1 LTTSDSIKTKV
12 LQAAVA
18 EIIGPP
24 LGHRLNS
31 FLALLIYSQ
40 QGQVA
45 GWMQVRGWPSI
56 LVLAVFSCFAIA
68 CGIFVLV
75 AKTQQAQAVVAA
87 IFLLAIG
94 QLFVIGLGWARG
106 LTLQDAIRSLA
117 RERRSAEDKYAKSFV
132 TAKLFEIEIAELK
145 RRMGHSEKEIRDEM
159 ISMRARFEELTQRYE
174 ADAAN
179 AQLHSAPA
187 VLADQQE
194 AMKREHFNFL
204 LEPVID
210 LSTNA
215 TAHYRVRFSI
225 TAANGSLR
233 PTLDSHV
240 VNQAIPLLRRL
251 RAKHPAMRMFIP
263 MGAATLISESA
274 LALITQ
280 MLSEAGDVAKGVVFE
295 LTHDTLAR
303 LNEAGISGL
312 AAIAR
317 MGATLALTEA
327 SMTGLELA
335 SLRHLGVKFIGIA
348 ARSIESGSGLSPAW
362 LDFVQ
367 AARGQQFQILLTDV
381 DNSAQ
386 AASASQIARLV
397 AGHFFAPPRR
407 VKFNAG
413 MAAANDMS
421 AAA

>member
-1 LTTSDSIKTKV
+1 
-12 LQAAVA
+12 
-18 EIIGPP
+18 
-24 LGHRLNS
+24 
-31 FLALLIYSQ
+31 
-40 QGQVA
+40 
-45 GWMQVRGWPSI
+45 MQVRGWPSI

-75 AKTQQAQAVVAA
+75 AKSQQAQAVVAA
-87 IFLLAIG
+87 IFLLAMG
-94 QLFVIGLGWARG
+94 QLFIIGLGWARG
-106 LTLQDAIRSLA
+106 AAIQDAIRNLA
-117 RERRSAEDKYAKSFV
+117 RERRVVDEKYNKAFV
-132 TAKLFEIEIAELK
+132 AAKLFEDEIADLK
-145 RRMGHSEKEIRDEM
+145 RRMGHSEKEIQDEM
-159 ISMRARFEELTQRYE
+159 VAMRAQFQDLVQRYE

-179 AQLHSAPA
+179 ARAQSSSEALNASQG
-187 VLADQQE
+187 LAT
-194 AMKREHFNFL
+194 REHFNFL

-210 LSTNA
+210 LTTNT

-225 TAANGSLR
+225 TAANGIEIDYAKLTFNADRGSLR
-233 PTLDSHV
+233 PTLDTHV
-240 VNQAIPLLRRL
+240 VHQAVPLLRRL

-263 MGAATLISESA
+263 MGAATLVSENA

-280 MLSEAGDVAKGVVFE
+280 MLSDAGDVAKGVVFE
-295 LTHDTLAR
+295 LTHNTLAG
-303 LNEAGISGL
+303 LTEAGISGL
-312 AAIAR
+312 ASIAR

-327 SMTGLELA
+327 SIAGLDLA

-348 ARSIESGSGLSPAW
+348 ARSIESGTGLAPAW

-367 AARGQQFQILLTDV
+367 VARSLQFQILLTDV

-413 MAAANDMS
+413 VSAANDLS